1 MSRFLKADLCRA
13 VASFNLAMA
22 NDGCSKR
29 FEVSGRNG
37 YQAVDE
43 YSVDSLGDRIGSGV
57 DRNVGC
63 GTAREVY
70 HYCEAR
76 HYALRLDAVKGGS

>member
-1 MSRFLKADLCRA
+1 MSRFSKADLCRS

-22 NDGCSKR
+22 NDGCLKR

-43 YSVDSLGDRIGSGV
+43 YSVDSRVELNL
-57 DRNVGC
+57 RN
-63 GTAREVY
+63 R
-70 HYCEAR
+70 
-76 HYALRLDAVKGGS
+76 S